1 MFVVLPSI
9 HGDMEGSESAFM
21 FFKGESGSAYLGIGL
36 LVAVYDKTSHALLE
50 FP

>member
-1 MFVVLPSI
+1 
-9 HGDMEGSESAFM
+9 MEGGEFAAMLFR
-21 FFKGESGSAYLGIGL
+21 GESGSAYLGIGL